1 MGNILLGFFL
11 LLFGF
16 FLPAQG
22 FSESISVEKKG
33 GVYELPVRLN
43 GVITLDFILDTGSAE
58 MNLPAD
64 VVATL
69 VRTGTLNQ
77 DDFLPSKVY
86 VLADG
91 TRKESS
97 RVLIRAIQIGNRT
110 LRNVPAS
117 ISDVEGQ
124 LLLGQNLLDKV
135 GAYTIDSRTH
145 TIVLHE
151 QEDDREADTEV
162 IENTA
167 TPSPQLW
174 KSFSQGLEKEAQPE
188 SVVANFF
195 SAVAEEKFDEGW
207 KLLSLYSQKEIVRM
221 VAEEAESSP
230 QIIEELF
237 EENHPS
243 IQEGFWR
250 SFKNTSKISQ
260 VSSQAKFKTLKNVS
274 GLATVQV
281 SVGSNLVD
289 FEVYQESGEWKMGLI
304 ETLEANRKMAENK

>member
-1 MGNILLGFFL
+1 MGNILLSFFL
-11 LLFGF
+11 LLLGIF
-16 FLPAQG
+16 FPVQG

-58 MNLPAD
+58 INLPAD

-77 DDFLPSKVY
+77 EDFLPSKVY
-86 VLADG
+86 ILADG
-91 TRKESS
+91 TKKENS
-97 RVLIRAIQIGNRT
+97 RVLIRTIQIGNRT

-145 TIVLHE
+145 TIVLHD
-151 QEDDREADTEV
+151 QEDDIEVDGEAAN
-162 IENTA
+162 NTV
-167 TPSPQLW
+167 TPSPELW

-188 SVVANFF
+188 NAVADFF
-195 SAVAEEKFDEGW
+195 AAVAEDKFDEGW
-207 KLLSLYSQKEIVRM
+207 KLLSHYSQKEIIRM

-260 VSSQAKFKTLKNVS
+260 VSSQAQFKTLKKVS

-281 SVGSNLVD
+281 SVGNNLVD
-289 FEVYQESGEWKMGLI
+289 FEVYQESGLWKMGLI